1 MNNRLIQCI
10 NGVCT
15 RLGST
20 PETETPQYI
29 AIANDREQKKNEN
42 EEK

>member
-20 PETETPQYI
+20 PETPQYI